1 MDDPFSFGQL
11 FRLLVIFLSFLAMW
25 SLWIVRRD
33 RKHRWTSK
41 TRDIW
46 LVLFLWTVAAAEGN
60 IELWYRHARP
70 SGAIFLVVFVL
81 LWTIK
86 GVFNPDKLEKDLE

>member
-1 MDDPFSFGQL
+1 
-11 FRLLVIFLSFLAMW
+11 
-25 SLWIVRRD
+25 
-33 RKHRWTSK
+33 
-41 TRDIW
+41 
-46 LVLFLWTVAAAEGN
+46 LWTVAAAEGN

-70 SGAIFLVVFVL
+70 SGAIFLVVFIL